1 MGKASSIGLGRRF
14 LVLLAIVGIAAISV
28 EVHGTQPYSAESQAP
43 LAPVSIYPADRAEF
57 LPGTL
62 FDLVVELGTPGIPG
76 DLTVL
81 VNGIPASEFF
91 EKKPERLL
99 RAVAP
104 HALVWR
110 GLTSPAPG
118 RYRIEVKTAAVAAQV
133 EWNVRPPRAGKARNV
148 ILFIADGMTVAQLS
162 AARLISRGIESGK
175 YNRPLAIDGMEQIGL
190 VHTAGLDSIIA
201 DSANTAS
208 AMNTGHKTREGATGV
223 YMDRTPNP
231 LDEPRVET
239 FGELIARTRKMSVG
253 IVTTADFTDATP
265 AAVFGH
271 CRDRQLNCRTKFAR
285 TPLDG
290 GLAPDVIL
298 GGGAQWLLAQR
309 EDQGEMVREYLQAGY
324 AVTNTATRLSETLQK
339 KPKRLLGLFHLSHL
353 NVWLDRNVYKKNL
366 GSFPDQPGL
375 REMTLAA
382 LSVLGEKPNGF
393 YLMVEAASVD
403 KQMHAMDQERALA
416 DLIEFDEAVGVALD
430 WVEKHAPQ
438 TLVVVTADH
447 GQSYDVYGTVDV
459 KKFNAAKEDS
469 GKRSAIQIYGKAGR
483 PDYVDADA
491 DGYPDRWDVDFTLA
505 GISNNHPDYI
515 EDFQVK
521 ESPPAPGQKSLAHLL
536 GAATASEGGLM
547 MPSNLPPPVVP
558 GAGSAVHTLTDVPI
572 FASGPGA
579 ENFGRVMDNTEVF
592 FGMAAAI
599 GLDPTRIGKSGAGPH
614 VADLPPTE

>member
-1 MGKASSIGLGRRF
+1 MLPPSADLRVRVESRCMGKARSI
-14 LVLLAIVGIAAISV
+14 LLAIAGIVLSSAA
-28 EVHGTQPYSAESQAP
+28 VHGTESYSAVPGAP
-43 LAPVSIYPADRAEF
+43 LAPITIYPADRAEF

-62 FDLVVELGTPGIPG
+62 FDLVVELGTPGFPD

-81 VNGIPASEFF
+81 VNGIPAEEFF
-91 EKKPERLL
+91 KKKPERVS
-99 RAVAP
+99 RPNPP

-110 GLTSPAPG
+110 ELTSPAPG
-118 RYRIEVKTAAVAAQV
+118 RYRIEVKTGKTAAQV
-133 EWNVRPPRAGKARNV
+133 EWNVRPPSSGKAKNV
-148 ILFIADGMTVAQLS
+148 ILFVADGMTVAQLT
-162 AARLISRGIESGK
+162 AARLVSRGIESGK
-175 YNRPLAIDGMEQIGL
+175 YNRPLAIDGMERIGL
-190 VHTAGLDSIIA
+190 VHTAGLESIIA

-208 AMNTGHKTREGATGV
+208 AMNTGHKTREGSTGV
-223 YMDRTPNP
+223 YMDRTANP

-239 FGELIARTRKMSVG
+239 FGEMVARTRKMSVG
-253 IVTTADFTDATP
+253 VVTTADFTDATP

-271 CRDRQLNCRTKFAR
+271 CRDRQVLCRTKFAR

-309 EDQGEMVREYLQAGY
+309 EDQGEMVREYMQAGY
-324 AVTNTATRLSETLQK
+324 AVVYTATNLSETLQK
-339 KPKRLLGLFHLSHL
+339 KPKRLLGLFHLLHL

-366 GSFPDQPGL
+366 GAFQDQPGL

-382 LSVLGEKPNGF
+382 LSVLGTKSNGF

-416 DLIEFDEAVGVALD
+416 DLIEFDDAVGAALE
-430 WVEKHAPQ
+430 WAEVNSPE

-459 KKFNAAKEDS
+459 KRFNAAEDDE
-469 GKRSAIQIYGKAGR
+469 GKRSAIRIYGAAGR
-483 PDYVDADA
+483 PDYVDADQ

-505 GISNNHPDYI
+505 GIANNHPEYV
-515 EDFQVK
+515 ENFQVK
-521 ESPPAPGQKSLAHLL
+521 KAPSAPAQAALANLL
-536 GAATASEGGLM
+536 GTAERGLKL
-547 MPSNLPPPVVP
+547 PSNLPPPVVP

-579 ENFGRVMDNTEVF
+579 ERFGRVMDNTEVF

-599 GLDPTRIGKSGAGPH
+599 GLDPKSSERH
-614 VADLPPTE
+614 ADPK